1 MGHAQR
7 DMMGIRLNILV
18 FWHATLNPAVTQR
31 PLMDRVTDQWIRM
44 FISRYTI
51 SRSNEKFPVLSAHDP
66 CVTCYGGPLT
76 ESFVLYIH
84 SYIYQVD
91 STEPVH

>member
-1 MGHAQR
+1 MVKYIGVLACYFKPSRDTEATHDKGHSPV
-7 DMMGIRLNILV
+7 DK
-18 FWHATLNPAVTQR
+18 
-31 PLMDRVTDQWIRM
+31 RVHLKIH
-44 FISRYTI
+44 ISRYTI

-84 SYIYQVD
+84 VLS
-91 STEPVH
+91 H